1 MGCWVVE
8 AATGTELGRVR
19 AVQDDGGAVHLVV
32 ETPEGKEL
40 LIPFAQEFCPRIAP
54 EEKLIEVTLP
64 PGLRNLNP

>member
-1 MGCWVVE
+1 MVE
-8 AATGTELGRVR
+8 AKSGAELGSVR
-19 AVQDDGGAVHLVV
+19 AVQNDSGAVRLVV

-64 PGLRNLNP
+64 EGLRDLNP